1 MITPLD
7 IENKTFNKQLVNGYS
22 TEEVHEFMTAL
33 LKDYEKIYKENIE
46 YKDKIAVLNQGIQH
60 YKSIED
66 TLQNAL
72 IVAQGTADS
81 VKQNAKAEADNIVK
95 EAEINAMKA
104 VDDINQKAIE
114 KQMQL
119 DEAKKQFDI
128 YKAKMESLLI
138 SQLEILK
145 EINRD
150 PIILKMKSTP
160 ANESDL
166 QTAQDLLD
174 TVTANSDRCVGMAAN
189 MIGVNKTILVAL
201 IAGKYKIMINPEITD
216 HSVEYYETEEG
227 CLSLNGVR
235 PAKRYKKI
243 TVSWLDEKFRNRK
256 GTFRDFEAQI
266 IQHEI
271 DHFSGIL
278 I

>member
-128 YKAKMESLLI
+128 FKSKMESLLI

-150 PIILKMKSTP
+150 
-160 ANESDL
+160 
-166 QTAQDLLD
+166 Q
-174 TVTANSDRCVGMAAN
+174 G
-189 MIGVNKTILVAL
+189 
-201 IAGKYKIMINPEITD
+201 
-216 HSVEYYETEEG
+216 
-227 CLSLNGVR
+227 
-235 PAKRYKKI
+235 
-243 TVSWLDEKFRNRK
+243 
-256 GTFRDFEAQI
+256 
-266 IQHEI
+266 
-271 DHFSGIL
+271 
-278 I
+278 